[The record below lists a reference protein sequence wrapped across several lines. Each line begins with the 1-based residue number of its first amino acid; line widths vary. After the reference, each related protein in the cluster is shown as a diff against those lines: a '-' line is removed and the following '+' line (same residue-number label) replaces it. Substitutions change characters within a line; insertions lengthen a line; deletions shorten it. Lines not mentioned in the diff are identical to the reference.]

1 MKTIRKNLL
10 LLAFAAGALF
20 VIGNNVLAGSGPGEG
35 EREIKVLPEVTITC
49 SREGVPGAQCWIKE
63 NGICVWT
70 GSMLTT
76 C

>member
-20 VIGNNVLAGSGPGEG
+20 VIGNNVLAGGPDNPETEIIWLEG
-35 EREIKVLPEVTITC
+35 PVITC
-49 SREGVPGAQCWIKE
+49 DRDPARGAQCWE
-63 NGICVWT
+63 RVYVFFCRWT
-70 GSMLTT
+70 GSILNT